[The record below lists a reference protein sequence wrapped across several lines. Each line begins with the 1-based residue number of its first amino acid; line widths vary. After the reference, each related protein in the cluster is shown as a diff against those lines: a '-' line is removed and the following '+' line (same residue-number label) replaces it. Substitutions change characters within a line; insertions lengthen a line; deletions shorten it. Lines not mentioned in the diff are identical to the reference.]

1 MSRPT
6 LTVVFSTATGLS
18 PILLRFPTH
27 SPFITTRPGPRSLAT
42 TDGVSI
48 DVLSSGYLDVS
59 VPRVRSWK
67 PMYSATKYL
76 IDPADLCP
84 GGQTSAWCQVG
95 SPIRKFPD
103 QRVLSPP
110 RDLSQSATSFIAS
123 CRQGIHQT
131 PFSRLIRSRWSGT
144 RPPSDR
150 DVAISLPRPHRPASI
165 RRPVTT
171 GSVRFSFDLERPHT
185 RSHLT
190 SCLRFSL
197 SSRCQPGRRSDPRP
211 KTSSRPA
218 KRA

>member
-1 MSRPT
+1 MVPPCSDRISRVPPY
-6 LTVVFSTATGLS
+6 SNGGYGTATGLS

-27 SPFITTRPGPRSLAT
+27 SPYVATRPGPRSLAA

-76 IDPADLCP
+76 IDRADLCP
-84 GGQTSAWCQVG
+84 EGQTSAWCQVG

-131 PFSRLIRSRWSGT
+131 PFSRLIRSRWSET
-144 RPPSDR
+144 APL
-150 DVAISLPRPHRPASI
+150 I
-165 RRPVTT
+165 
-171 GSVRFSFDLERPHT
+171 
-185 RSHLT
+185 
-190 SCLRFSL
+190 
-197 SSRCQPGRRSDPRP
+197 
-211 KTSSRPA
+211 
-218 KRA
+218 